1 MRREL
6 EELRNRNKS
15 KVKEADK
22 ITLPSLPEPHAFP
35 DWRTR
40 VANEFMA
47 ASGRGILAFQ
57 DILEVEDLSKTESDF
72 AMVEPELESIYQKLG
87 NALDK
92 IISGNQLASS
102 IRMKADEY
110 RKSRLPMSG
119 KLKLWMVHRYYQ
131 RSTHLAAV
139 YAYEELRM
147 VSYDP
152 KRDGGGIKA
161 MQAFY
166 NDWVACINRAQAGV
180 DPTARFDLFL
190 QRIQIV
196 LCSDFLLKD

>member
-1 MRREL
+1 
-6 EELRNRNKS
+6 
-15 KVKEADK
+15 
-22 ITLPSLPEPHAFP
+22 
-35 DWRTR
+35 
-40 VANEFMA
+40 MA
-47 ASGRGILAFQ
+47 ASGRCIFAFQ
-57 DILEVEDLSKTESDF
+57 DILEVEDFSKTESDF
-72 AMVEPELESIYQKLG
+72 AIVEPELESIYQKLG

-147 VSYDP
+147 ISYDP

-161 MQAFY
+161 MQSFY

-180 DPTARFDLFL
+180 DPTARFALFL
-190 QRIQIV
+190 QQVELIHEFKDEMKDYEWASPLDDRKRDSDAAYHWLLSMMPVSYTHLTLPTKRIV
-196 LCSDFLLKD
+196 